1 MGGTTVRCGKCEGR
15 GVLLINVSADGEG
28 SSYIET
34 PCKHCNG
41 TGRISRAEL
50 MSRQADYTLEPDDL
64 MVLAMTGALRTVI
77 NGDIYQRKMTSREL
91 YKLASYALMSAM
103 ETDKYEKEKEYDA
116 NNSRQEPR
124 IYKAT

>member
-1 MGGTTVRCGKCEGR
+1 
-15 GVLLINVSADGEG
+15 
-28 SSYIET
+28 
-34 PCKHCNG
+34 
-41 TGRISRAEL
+41 

-103 ETDKYEKEKEYDA
+103 ETDKYEKEKEDDA

>member
-1 MGGTTVRCGKCEGR
+1 MSGTTVRCGKCEGR

-34 PCKHCNG
+34 KCKVCDG
-41 TGRISRAEL
+41 SGRIARDKL
-50 MSRQADYTLEPDDL
+50 MSRHADYTLEPDDL

-103 ETDKYEKEKEYDA
+103 ETDKYEKEKEDDA
-116 NNSRQEPR
+116 SDNRQTTWR
-124 IYKAT
+124 